1 MKSSFVRISVTLVA
15 AVAVHLGGL
24 ASRVEAQP
32 KKSIIGGTTAK
43 STDYPS
49 VGLLS
54 AGGTCTGTL
63 VAPKWVLTAAHCVS
77 GKSATSVKF
86 TVGGKTYS
94 SDAIKVHPSYNP
106 NAFSLGNDI
115 ALVHLTAAVS
125 GITPAALAST
135 APKAKQSVTIVGF
148 GLTGTGVTGQT
159 TGAGTKRYGTQVID
173 FVLAP
178 HILWMFDKNETS
190 SIAQGD
196 SGGPAFA
203 MGTTSIVGVASG
215 VSVGSGGKIGV
226 WGTYA
231 FETRVDIHRTWLVN
245 TMATL
250 K

>member
-1 MKSSFVRISVTLVA
+1 MKRALLSALV
-15 AVAVHLGGL
+15 LGL
-24 ASRVEAQP
+24 ACILTASPAMAQP
-32 KKSIIGGTTAK
+32 KKAIIGGTVAK
-43 STDYPS
+43 ATDYQS

-54 AGGTCTGTL
+54 SGGTCTGTL

-77 GKSATSVKF
+77 GRAATSVKF

-215 VSVGSGGKIGV
+215 VSVGTGGKLGI

-231 FETRVDIHRTWLVN
+231 FETRVDTHRAWLVN

>member
-1 MKSSFVRISVTLVA
+1 MKRALLSALLICLACLVA
-15 AVAVHLGGL
+15 AAPVHAGPQ
-24 ASRVEAQP
+24 SR
-32 KKSIIGGTTAK
+32 IIGGTVAK
-43 STDYPS
+43 TTDYPS

-86 TVGGKTYS
+86 TVGGKTYT
-94 SDAIKVHPSYNP
+94 SDAIRIHPAFNP
-106 NAFSLGNDI
+106 AAFSLGNDI
-115 ALVHLTAAVS
+115 ALVHLVAAVP
-125 GITPAALAST
+125 GITPATLAAT
-135 APKAKQSVTIVGF
+135 APKVKQVVIIVGF
-148 GLTGTGVTGQT
+148 GLTGTGATGQT
-159 TGAGTKRYGTQVID
+159 TGAGTKRYGQQVID
-173 FVLAP
+173 FVLAGQ
-178 HILWMFDKNETS
+178 ILWMFDKGETS

-203 MGTTSIVGVASG
+203 KGTTSIVGVASG
-215 VSVGSGGKIGV
+215 MSVGTGGKLGI

-231 FETRVDIHRTWLVN
+231 FETRVDVHRAWLVN